1 MRSEKA
7 RGFVLDF
14 ADVEALN
21 NELEPADAMAV
32 IVALSRYAKEGRRP
46 EKGELCPAASMAFTL
61 MVRNVDRGLENLKK
75 RTESTRNAANA
86 RWHPQSA
93 AGKQTYA
100 DGEGNGAA
108 GRNQRCA
115 QAYGHC
121 QGCRYSGNAL

>member
-61 MVRNVDRGLENLKK
+61 MVRNVDRGLRTSKNARKARAMLQMHVGIHKVRLESK
-75 RTESTRNAANA
+75 RMQMDANA
-86 RWHPQSA
+86 CKRKEWKH
-93 AGKQTYA
+93 
-100 DGEGNGAA
+100 
-108 GRNQRCA
+108 
-115 QAYGHC
+115 
-121 QGCRYSGNAL
+121 